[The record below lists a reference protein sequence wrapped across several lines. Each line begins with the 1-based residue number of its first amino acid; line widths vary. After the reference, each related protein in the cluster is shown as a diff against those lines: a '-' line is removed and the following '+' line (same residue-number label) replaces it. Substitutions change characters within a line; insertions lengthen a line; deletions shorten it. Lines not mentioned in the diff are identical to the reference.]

1 MSFYNPS
8 TSLADWFEMK
18 RLRTKSLDSDVWIP
32 LFSVEEE
39 QKGNHYEPGAENND
53 YCVRSILV
61 SNQDF
66 DKVCKLKWNDV
77 FNQYEAV
84 SWVDDAGVYVSCD
97 EARESIRKD
106 ECDIKDGED
115 WWIPFNGIYPV
126 LIQSFECGEK
136 SVWNLHQDIVVAL
149 KLFRKGDTWIRPDE
163 DDVEVVRLTRDAEGK
178 PQKMEIKNEF
188 LKDYLCARQM
198 GLYVLTYRA
207 RKMFFQNKPNIG
219 WNKGCSEVILD
230 NGKWWGT
237 YNETTE
243 NGLPLGEKA
252 LVINATRTDIDSE
265 DDVPVMDFPKDDCI
279 QTTTKEVSISGKNV
293 VHMLWGELWKNE
305 LILPGSESV
314 RVRGDEPT
322 KVPSFI
328 IEASGK
334 SVPSSELKDGMRWL
348 WFDAEVANALLAK
361 KRGFLV
367 WYTLETGAIGCGQE
381 NSVHFGINDLGHIT
395 VYAKDIAFLP
405 IWIQQIWAGYNISPD
420 GGGVAKELMM
430 SQVEAKPASSQA
442 PERFLPIEYKRLNA
456 SFLNK
461 YGISLFNITT
471 EVDELLTKVNRF
483 QSVTQDGFFELAKY
497 LAKLV
502 CDSINWKPLQKQL
515 ENVDPKWRSMKTLQE
530 FLIQK
535 ENLTEDQAKS
545 LMAPFYGIDDLRQTD
560 AHIKGPDAD
569 KAMQV
574 IGINKDLIPLFRG
587 THMLIQFVNTIV
599 MINEVITKEKE
610 TGETTPIS

>member
-1 MSFYNPS
+1 MSFYNS
-8 TSLADWFEMK
+8 NTSLTDWFEMK
-18 RLRTKSLDSDVWIP
+18 RLRTKSLVSDVWIP

-39 QKGNHYEPGAENND
+39 QKGNLYEPGGEHND
-53 YCVRSILV
+53 FCVRSILV

-66 DKVCKLKWNDV
+66 GHVCKLKWNDV
-77 FNQYEAV
+77 CMHYEAC
-84 SWVDDAGVYVSCD
+84 SWVDDEGVYVSCD
-97 EARESIRKD
+97 EARESARKD
-106 ECDIKDGED
+106 ECDRKEGED
-115 WWIPFNGIYPV
+115 WWIPIKGIYPV
-126 LIQSFECGEK
+126 LIQTFECGEK
-136 SVWNLHQDIVVAL
+136 SVWNLHQDISVAL
-149 KLFRKGDTWIRPDE
+149 KLLRKGDVWIRPDE
-163 DDVEVVRLTRDAEGK
+163 DDVEVVRLARNAEGK
-178 PQKMEIKNEF
+178 PQKIEIKNEF

-207 RKMFFQNKPNIG
+207 RKMFFQDKPNIG
-219 WNKGCSEVILD
+219 WNKGCTEVKLD

-243 NGLPLGEKA
+243 NGFPLGEKA
-252 LVINATRTDIDSE
+252 TVIEACRTDIDPE

-279 QTTTKEVSISGKNV
+279 QTSTKEVNVSGKNV

-305 LILPGSESV
+305 LIHPGSESV

-334 SVPSSELKDGMRWL
+334 SVPSSELKEGGRWL

-361 KRGFLV
+361 NRGFLV

-381 NSVHFGINDLGHIT
+381 NSVHFGINDSGHIT
-395 VYAKDIAFLP
+395 VYAKDISYLP

-420 GGGVAKELMM
+420 GGGVARELMM
-430 SQVEAKPASSQA
+430 SQVEAKPASTQA
-442 PERFLPIEYKRLNA
+442 PEHFLPIEYKRLNA
-456 SFLNK
+456 SFQNK
-461 YGISLFNITT
+461 YGIPLFNITT
-471 EVDELLTKVNRF
+471 EVEDLLVNVNRF
-483 QSVTQDGFFELAKY
+483 ESVSEEGFFKLAKD

-502 CDSINWKPLQKQL
+502 CDSINWKPLQEQL
-515 ENVDPKWRSMKTLQE
+515 ENINPKWRSMKTLQE

-535 ENLTEDQAKS
+535 ENMTEDQVKS

-574 IGINKDLIPLFRG
+574 IGINKDFIPLFRG
-587 THMLIQFVNTIV
+587 TAMLIQFVNTIA

-610 TGETTPIS
+610 TGEPTPIS

>member
-39 QKGNHYEPGAENND
+39 QKGNLYEPEGEHND
-53 YCVRSILV
+53 FCVRSILV

-66 DKVCKLKWNDV
+66 GHVCKLKWNDV
-77 FNQYEAV
+77 CMHYEAS

-97 EARESIRKD
+97 EARESARKD
-106 ECDIKDGED
+106 ECDRKEGED
-115 WWIPFNGIYPV
+115 WWIPINGIYPV
-126 LIQSFECGEK
+126 LVQTFECGEK
-136 SVWNLHQDIVVAL
+136 SVWNLHQDITVAL
-149 KLFRKGDTWIRPDE
+149 KLLRKGDVWIRPDE
-163 DDVEVVRLTRDAEGK
+163 DDAEVVRLTRNAEGK
-178 PQKMEIKNEF
+178 PQKIEIKNEF

-207 RKMFFQNKPNIG
+207 RKMFFQDKPNIG
-219 WNKGCSEVILD
+219 WKKGFTEVKLD

-243 NGLPLGEKA
+243 NGFPLGEKA
-252 LVINATRTDIDSE
+252 TIIEACRTDIDPE

-279 QTTTKEVSISGKNV
+279 QTSTKEVDVSGKKV

-305 LILPGSESV
+305 LILPGTESV
-314 RVRGDEPT
+314 RVRGDEPS

-334 SVPSSELKDGMRWL
+334 SVSSNELKDGMRWL
-348 WFDAEVANALLAK
+348 WFDADVANALLAK
-361 KRGFLV
+361 RSGFLV
-367 WYTLETGAIGCGQE
+367 WYTLETGAIGCGQD

-430 SQVEAKPASSQA
+430 SQVNAKPASSQA
-442 PERFLPIEYKRLNA
+442 PERFLPIEYKRLNK
-456 SFLNK
+456 SFEDK
-461 YGISLFNITT
+461 YGVPLFNITQ
-471 EVDELLTKVNRF
+471 EVEDLLVNVNRF
-483 QSVTQDGFFELAKY
+483 ISVSSDGFFELAKN
-497 LAKLV
+497 LAKLT
-502 CDSINWKPLQKQL
+502 CDSINKKALLKLLTGVEEKLGSLKVL
-515 ENVDPKWRSMKTLQE
+515 ESI
-530 FLIQK
+530 LIQK
-535 ENLTEDQAKS
+535 ESIADEEAKS
-545 LMAPFYGIDDLRQTD
+545 IMAPFFGINELRQTD
-560 AHIKGPDAD
+560 AHIKGPDAE
-569 KAMQV
+569 KAMQTV
-574 IGINKDLIPLFRG
+574 GINKDLIPLFRG
-587 THMLIQFVNTIV
+587 TAMLIQFVNTIV
-599 MINEVITKEKE
+599 TINGIITK
-610 TGETTPIS
+610 